1 MSKPGIIITGA
12 TGFLGR
18 RLVQQLCKDYR
29 IFAISLHPPRE
40 SERLEGPDIHCFQ
53 VHIGH
58 FDRLREV
65 FNHIREKGG
74 ADLLLHL
81 AAHYDFTGNDHP
93 EYSHTNIKG
102 TRNLLD
108 LSVSLKLKKFIFT
121 SSVAACPFPKPGG
134 TVTEN
139 TPSTA
144 PITYARSKHMGETM
158 MQEYQDSIPSC
169 ILRLAAIFSD
179 WCEYEP
185 LDEFLQTWCSNR
197 WNARIHGG
205 KGGSAIPYLHAQD
218 LIQFYL
224 KVIEKFDNLKPL
236 EVLQAS
242 PDGSTTHLE
251 LYKKATQF
259 FFGVPRSSIHV
270 PKPFAR
276 SGIVLRERLGRIMGN
291 IPFERSWMAD
301 YIDLRLDIDASRT
314 RSLLNWAP
322 NENLHILKR
331 IPYMIQN
338 MKDHPEEWKK
348 RSRQNKRSR
357 TSSL

>member
-18 RLVQQLCKDYR
+18 RLVQQLCKDYK
-29 IFAISLHPPRE
+29 IFSISLHPPRK
-40 SERLEGPDIHCFQ
+40 SGRLEGPDIHCFQ

-58 FDRLREV
+58 FDRLRAV
-65 FNHIREKGG
+65 FNHIRKRGG

-81 AAHYDFTGNDHP
+81 AAHYDFTGDDHP
-93 EYSHTNIKG
+93 EYFHTNIKG
-102 TRNLLD
+102 TRNLLE
-108 LSVSLKLKKFIFT
+108 LSVPLHLKKFIFT
-121 SSVAACPFPKPGG
+121 SSVAACPFPKPGE

-144 PITYARSKHMGETM
+144 PISYARSKHMGEKM

-185 LDEFLQTWCSNR
+185 LDEFLQTWCSNQ
-197 WNARIHGG
+197 WNARIQGG
-205 KGGSAIPYLHAQD
+205 KGETAIPYLHAQD

-224 KVIEKFDNLKPL
+224 KVIEKCDTLKPL

-242 PDGSTTHLE
+242 PNGSTTHLE
-251 LYKKATQF
+251 LYRKATQF
-259 FFGVPRSSIHV
+259 FFGAPRSSIHV
-270 PKPFAR
+270 PKPLAR

-291 IPFERSWMAD
+291 MPFERSWMAD
-301 YIDLRLDIDASRT
+301 YIDLRLDIDASKT

-322 NENLHILKR
+322 NENLNILKR

-338 MKDHPEEWKK
+338 MKNHPAEWEQ
-348 RSRQNKRSR
+348 RRRQNKGSR
-357 TSSL
+357 L